1 MNRILALSWL
11 YLLFMSKKKTQSQES
26 AEKSI
31 SRKNESILNIPYH
44 ETEFEQKYS
53 KFFWLVIPILA
64 LLFYSYRKV
73 AVGFYQDDEV
83 AQYINMLQFWQDPMA
98 ILGNGPKP
106 GYKIFMVLPAL
117 ISYDA
122 VLIFNSIIA
131 ATTVYLTYILL
142 KVYKVN
148 YAFVGALLLAS
159 QPMFVGLSF
168 RSYSE
173 IFTALCLVSFLIL
186 YKKEKFLLSGLLL
199 GYIFSIRQEIALLIL
214 IIGIIFIRRKLYVPA
229 AALIVFP
236 IIYNLLGWVKSGD
249 ILFVLTEMRSV
260 AGLNYKSQG
269 LMHYFKVYIY
279 IVGPINLA
287 LFLLGFFGFFNDTAK
302 WKEYIQ
308 KYFLF
313 YVIFLSVFVI
323 QMLTMLND
331 GPNPGNWRYLLHISP
346 ICAFFAVVG
355 LNNLSLERFKTTHYL
370 ISGLLAVMVLL
381 FLSYANDGF
390 VLLER
395 ANYAAFGF
403 VAVFA
408 ISTIALGSNRKPGG
422 LQTLGILLIILS
434 AAYIYFVEPK
444 QLSPENISVKETAE
458 FLETLPEKDNRLKL
472 TNHSFVRFY
481 SPSYKNNPKAF
492 GFINSKTLNEAP
504 KGTYVIWE
512 THYGMREKMAGDDG
526 LFWDVPATTFQ
537 DTTKYKLLKVFT
549 STDRRFESYIIEKQ

>member
-1 MNRILALSWL
+1 MNRILTASWL
-11 YLLFMSKKKTQSQES
+11 YLFFMSKKKTHENTGKT
-26 AEKSI
+26 AI
-31 SRKNESILNIPYH
+31 SKQESILNITYH
-44 ETEFEQKYS
+44 ESEIEQKYG
-53 KFFWLVIPILA
+53 KFFWLMIPVLAILY
-64 LLFYSYRKV
+64 YSYRKI

-83 AQYINMLQFWQDPMA
+83 AQYINMLNFWVDPSV

-131 ATTVYLTYILL
+131 AVTVYLTYILL

-186 YKKEKFLLSGLLL
+186 YKKEKFVLSGLLL
-199 GYIFSIRQEIALLIL
+199 GYIFTIRQEIALLII
-214 IIGIIFIRRKLYVPA
+214 IIGVIFIRKKQFLPA
-229 AALIVFP
+229 IALLIFP
-236 IIYNLLGWVKSGD
+236 VLYNLLGFIKTGD
-249 ILFVLTEMRSV
+249 IMFVLTEMRSV

-279 IVGPINLA
+279 IVGPVSLS
-287 LFLLGFFGFFNDTAK
+287 LFLLGFFGFLNDTAR

-346 ICAFFAVVG
+346 ICAFFAVIG
-355 LNNLSLERFKTTHYL
+355 LNNLTLKRFRNTNFL
-370 ISGLLAVMVLL
+370 ISGTLLVLVVL
-381 FLSYANDGF
+381 FLSYATDGF
-390 VLLER
+390 KLLEKSD
-395 ANYAAFGF
+395 YTAALY
-403 VAVFA
+403 VAFF
-408 ISTIALGSNRKPGG
+408 IGLTIALGASSKNAVNISIA
-422 LQTLGILLIILS
+422 LVML
-434 AAYIYFVEPK
+434 AASYLYFVEPK
-444 QLSPENISVKETAE
+444 QLSPENITVKETAE
-458 FLETLPEKDNRLKL
+458 FLDSMPELKDKQKL
-472 TNHSFVRFY
+472 TNHTFIMFHSTLYKQNIPSFKKLDM
-481 SPSYKNNPKAF
+481 KN
-492 GFINSKTLNEAP
+492 LNEAP
-504 KGTYVIWE
+504 KGSILIWE
-512 THYGMREKMAGDDG
+512 SHYGYRPEFKN
-526 LFWDVPATTFQ
+526 DVPFESLQ
-537 DTTKYKLLKVFT
+537 DSTKYRLIKQFVSSDK
-549 STDRRFESYIIEKQ
+549 RFASFIIEKL

>member
-1 MNRILALSWL
+1 
-11 YLLFMSKKKTQSQES
+11 MSKKKSHENTGKTAISKQES
-26 AEKSI
+26 V
-31 SRKNESILNIPYH
+31 LNIPYN
-44 ETEFEQKYS
+44 ESEFEQKYG
-53 KFFWLVIPILA
+53 KFFWLIIPVLAILY
-64 LLFYSYRKV
+64 YSYRKI

-83 AQYINMLQFWQDPMA
+83 AQYINMLNFWVDPSA

-131 ATTVYLTYILL
+131 AVTVYLTYILL

-173 IFTALCLVSFLIL
+173 IFTALCLVTFLIL
-186 YKKEKFLLSGLLL
+186 YKKEKFILSGLLL
-199 GYIFSIRQEIALLIL
+199 GYIFTIRQEIALLII
-214 IIGIIFIRRKLYVPA
+214 IIGIIFIRKKQYIPA
-229 AALIVFP
+229 AALIIFP
-236 IIYNLLGWVKSGD
+236 VLYNLLGFIKTGD
-249 ILFVLTEMRSV
+249 IMFVLTEMRSV

-279 IVGPINLA
+279 IVGPVSLS
-287 LFLLGFFGFFNDTAK
+287 LFLLGFFGFLNDTSR

-355 LNNLSLERFKTTHYL
+355 INNLTLKRFRNTNF
-370 ISGLLAVMVLL
+370 LLTGTLLVLTVL
-381 FLSYANDGF
+381 FLSYAHDGF
-390 VLLER
+390 KLLDKSNYTAALYIAFFTGLTVVLGSSSK
-395 ANYAAFGF
+395 N
-403 VAVFA
+403 AVNLC
-408 ISTIALGSNRKPGG
+408 IALVM
-422 LQTLGILLIILS
+422 L
-434 AAYIYFVEPK
+434 AASYMYFVEPK
-444 QLSPENISVKETAE
+444 QLSPENITIKETAE
-458 FLETLPEKDNRLKL
+458 FLDSLPDLKDKEKL
-472 TNHSFVRFY
+472 TNHTFIMFHSALYKQNIPSFKKLDM
-481 SPSYKNNPKAF
+481 KN
-492 GFINSKTLNEAP
+492 LNEAP
-504 KGTYVIWE
+504 KGSILIWE
-512 THYGMREKMAGDDG
+512 SHYGYRPEFKN
-526 LFWDVPATTFQ
+526 DVPFESLQ
-537 DTTKYKLLKVFT
+537 DSTKYRLIKQFVSGDK
-549 STDRRFESYIIEKQ
+549 RFASFIIEKL